1 MAAFSRLKW
10 WRRAT
15 PPAPWWQDAP
25 SAAPTPDAGPDAA
38 ADAAPDDERRGDFLL
53 WCFAP
58 CADAAAPASADELD
72 CLDRLDAEL
81 ARLADDP
88 RAIARP
94 PLVLPRL
101 LAALR
106 HEHADAQD
114 LARLIAR
121 DTALVADVLSQA
133 NSAYYR
139 RGAAINTLER
149 AVVVLGREGL
159 SRLIAAAAL
168 RPLLSP
174 GSGRL
179 SACAT
184 PRLWELGNQRA
195 SGAAILAHARQLAMF
210 EAYLGGLLLDLGLS
224 TAIRCVDRLVGP
236 LPLPRSLAFYA
247 ALSTKGRALGTQMLQ
262 LWTLPPAIL
271 RAVAEQTDACGPLSA
286 LGGVLRDADRA
297 AQRQLL
303 GSEDAQAAV
312 ASSA

>member
-25 SAAPTPDAGPDAA
+25 SAAQAPDAA
-38 ADAAPDDERRGDFLL
+38 APDDARRGDFLL

-72 CLDRLDAEL
+72 CLGQLDAEL
-81 ARLADDP
+81 ARLVANP
-88 RAIARP
+88 HAIARP
-94 PLVLPRL
+94 PQVLPRL

-133 NSAYYR
+133 NSVYYR

-159 SRLIAAAAL
+159 SRLIATAAL

-179 SACAT
+179 SACAAS
-184 PRLWELGNQRA
+184 RLWALGEQRA
-195 SGAAILAHARQLAMF
+195 ASAAKLAHARQLAMF
-210 EAYLGGLLLDLGLS
+210 EAYLAGLLLDLGLS
-224 TAIRCVDRLVGP
+224 ASIRCVDRLVGP
-236 LPLPRSLAFYA
+236 LPRSLSFYA
-247 ALSTKGRALGTQMLQ
+247 ALTVRGRALCAQLLQ
-262 LWTLPPAIL
+262 RWTLPPAIL
-271 RAVAEQTDACGPLSA
+271 RAVAEQADAIGPLSA
-286 LGGVLRDADRA
+286 LGAVLHDADVA
-297 AQRQLL
+297 ARRHLL
-303 GSEDAQAAV
+303 DADDAQAAL